1 MITDS
6 ETPASPVS
14 RQVYKLL
21 WVSLALA
28 FLIAFLGPFL
38 GTVVSHRIPSVT
50 CWVAM
55 VHNIVLLVLLR
66 KHRSRGD
73 QGASTSA
80 AIPLTVVPPTSTLA
94 SIICTWCLCV
104 WFVGGFAFALAGL
117 IIVIRGYRWLAI
129 PELVLVGAEIGVLV
143 TLALKST
150 RERGE
155 IMGGNG
161 TVLPTGPEVGG

>member
-1 MITDS
+1 MMTDS
-6 ETPASPVS
+6 EIAASPVS
-14 RQVYKLL
+14 RQVYRLL

-28 FLIAFLGPFL
+28 FLIAFLGAFL
-38 GTVVSHRIPSVT
+38 GMVSYRIFSVN

-80 AIPLTVVPPTSTLA
+80 AIPPTAVPPTSTVA

-104 WFVGGFAFALAGL
+104 WFVGGLALALAGL
-117 IIVIRGYRWLAI
+117 IINIRGYRWLAI

-161 TVLPTGPEVGG
+161 VVLPTGPEIGG